1 MGRVIQNFSETAM
14 NTRLL
19 LRHGVGIVAGCF
31 LAGLTVFSAPVYAS
45 QTFTS
50 NIGPNGEHASAT
62 FTTGLN
68 SITLVLT
75 DLQTDLPSIAQLLSD
90 ISFSVS
96 GGGAI
101 TTPTPTPSGQ
111 LIHCA
116 DGGCANVAG
125 TANPWTLALNSGV
138 GTGTYL
144 LTGLVGSNKT
154 LIIGP
159 TTATYCNPTCPD
171 GIGSNNFNTFLKQ
184 TGTFIL
190 GITGVTSAS
199 VITDVAFSFGTGPE
213 TVVGVPIPAAVW
225 LFVSGLVG
233 LIGIARRRQPG
244 MAMAPALAA

>member
-1 MGRVIQNFSETAM
+1 M

-19 LRHGVGIVAGCF
+19 LRYGVGIVGGCF
-31 LAGLTVFSAPVYAS
+31 LAGLSVFSAPVYAS

-50 NIGPNGEHASAT
+50 NIGPNGESASAT

-75 DLQTDLPSIAQLLSD
+75 DTQTNLPGIAQLLSD

-101 TTPTPTPSGQ
+101 TTANPTPSGQ
-111 LIHCA
+111 LIQCL
-116 DGGCANVAG
+116 DGGCTNVAG

-144 LTGLVGSNKT
+144 LTGLVGNDKT

-159 TTATYCNPTCPD
+159 TTATYCVPTCPD

-184 TGTFIL
+184 TGTFLL

-199 VITDVAFSFGTGPE
+199 LITDVAFSFGTGPE

-244 MAMAPALAA
+244 IAMAPALAA

>member
-1 MGRVIQNFSETAM
+1 MGWE
-14 NTRLL
+14 L
-19 LRHGVGIVAGCF
+19 
-31 LAGLTVFSAPVYAS
+31 SAYAS

-50 NIGPNGEHASAT
+50 NIGPNGESATAT
-62 FTTGLN
+62 FTTGLD

-75 DLQTDLPSIAQLLSD
+75 DTQTNLPSIAQLLSD

-101 TTPTPTPSGQ
+101 TTANPTPTGQ

-125 TANPWTLALNSGV
+125 TANPWTLESNTGV

-144 LTGLVGSNKT
+144 LTGLIGSNKT

-159 TTATYCNPTCPD
+159 TTATYCVPTCPD
-171 GIGSNNFNTFLKQ
+171 GIGSSNFNTFLKQ
-184 TGTFIL
+184 TGTFLL
-190 GITGVTSAS
+190 GISGVTSGS

-233 LIGIARRRQPG
+233 LIGIARRRQSG
-244 MAMAPALAA
+244 IAMAPASAA